1 MNSIFIIVAFI
12 STFSIYNSI
21 LCLPFS
27 KSHFPYYIVWKLARL
42 IFNPKIIQIC
52 FIFILRCQTD
62 ICQITFFVVLFLQST
77 VIEHFQI
84 ALNNEWNNIVFQTLL
99 KHNQSSHSVVAVL
112 ERMNPL

>member
-1 MNSIFIIVAFI
+1 MYITAFL
-12 STFSIYNSI
+12 SFLSAFSIYNSI
-21 LCLPFS
+21 LCLPFP
-27 KSHFPYYIVWKLARL
+27 KSHFIYYIVWKLARL

-99 KHNQSSHSVVAVL
+99 KHNQSSHSAVAIL